1 MVKGSTGVAYR
12 ASYVIKQLDQSSVF
26 KKLND
31 EFAISGMETKG
42 NLEL

>member
-1 MVKGSTGVAYR
+1 MTKGSTGVAYSG
-12 ASYVIKQLDQSSVF
+12 SYVVNQLDQSSVF

-42 NLEL
+42 DI